1 MIIDKIIIAFLSF
14 ILIIAL
20 MIRYIKRYAPENMV
34 IIPLAT
40 FFLTL
45 YISFTFYDIN
55 IPIYM
60 QAIVNFF
67 TVVLP
72 AIAVYLQYNNIILSR
87 KILYFRMK
95 LFYKAENYKKTIE
108 YIEKIVLLE
117 GRRSKTMY
125 ILGKCYKA
133 IGDFINARDSF
144 ALAVELDEKD
154 YVSYYELGLILDE
167 TNKKEKALEM
177 YKESVRIKR
186 DYYEAN
192 EAIGINLTSQGK
204 FEEAIAFYKGMLKNF
219 PNSYEVYYNIAMLES
234 EIGRYD
240 DAILDFEMAGKIKPD
255 LYMANYNLGK
265 LYFSKCEFEKAID
278 AYTKIL
284 MSTTYGKKGY
294 YQIAICYARI
304 EEYAKAITFLE
315 YAMELDVKYVIKAD
329 REYAFNPIR
338 NLIEDYKRAKEKE
351 RIEKMQ
357 RRNFMNQKIKMFTKK
372 DSNVIDFKERILEKK
387 SKNCI
392 EVEKVKDNN
401 ISQNTNN
408 DDLSNSIRNHA

>member
-177 YKESVRIKR
+177 YKES
-186 DYYEAN
+186 
-192 EAIGINLTSQGK
+192 
-204 FEEAIAFYKGMLKNF
+204 
-219 PNSYEVYYNIAMLES
+219 
-234 EIGRYD
+234 
-240 DAILDFEMAGKIKPD
+240 
-255 LYMANYNLGK
+255 
-265 LYFSKCEFEKAID
+265 
-278 AYTKIL
+278 
-284 MSTTYGKKGY
+284 KGY
-294 YQIAICYARI
+294 
-304 EEYAKAITFLE
+304 
-315 YAMELDVKYVIKAD
+315 
-329 REYAFNPIR
+329 
-338 NLIEDYKRAKEKE
+338 
-351 RIEKMQ
+351 
-357 RRNFMNQKIKMFTKK
+357 
-372 DSNVIDFKERILEKK
+372 
-387 SKNCI
+387 
-392 EVEKVKDNN
+392 
-401 ISQNTNN
+401 
-408 DDLSNSIRNHA
+408 LS